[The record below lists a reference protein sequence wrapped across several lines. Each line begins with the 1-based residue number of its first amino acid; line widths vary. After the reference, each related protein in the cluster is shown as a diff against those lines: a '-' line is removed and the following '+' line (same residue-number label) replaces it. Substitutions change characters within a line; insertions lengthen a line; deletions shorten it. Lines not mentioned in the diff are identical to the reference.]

1 MPPLCPIN
9 VHQSDHSSRLEGKS
23 VGAFAFQMRIK
34 VKAGVILDDRNVLM
48 LSRFKY
54 CSYGG
59 QTTCS
64 LGPGV
69 AVDRSNSVECQ
80 SRWTLSDLSPGL
92 IFVTLSLFVAFHRVS
107 NVHVEYKECA
117 CRSLFLRV
125 FAHKWKPSPAVF
137 HFQV

>member
-1 MPPLCPIN
+1 
-9 VHQSDHSSRLEGKS
+9 
-23 VGAFAFQMRIK
+23 
-34 VKAGVILDDRNVLM
+34 M

-59 QTTCS
+59 QTACS
-64 LGPGV
+64 LGPEV

-92 IFVTLSLFVAFHRVS
+92 ISFALSLFVAFRRVT
-107 NVHVEYKECA
+107 NIQMEYNECV

-137 HFQV
+137 HFHIQSIPQTFPFVDKVLV